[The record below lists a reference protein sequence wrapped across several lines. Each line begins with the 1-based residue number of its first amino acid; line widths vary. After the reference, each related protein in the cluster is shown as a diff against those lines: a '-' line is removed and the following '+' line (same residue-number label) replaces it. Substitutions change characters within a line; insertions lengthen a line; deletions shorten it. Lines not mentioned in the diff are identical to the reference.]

1 MERIIQRT
9 VDVSDGLMQEKILEP
24 LALEDALAHV
34 FRITVEE
41 DGSAADLSGCTA
53 FGYFIRPTSDTVMI
67 TGTISGNT
75 AEITLPAACYA
86 YIGPCQLM
94 IRLVHD
100 ETKTSL
106 YCAYGQVIRSRT
118 DPLIDPGTPIPDIED
133 IIAIVERCEAAAA
146 SAEQAASVIAG
157 LNADTIGAVSFS
169 SQQSLSNAQKET
181 ARQNIGLD
189 QIDQLV
195 TGTVK
200 YSEAQTLTDSQKSQA
215 RQNIGAPAETR
226 VTSIETAISAIQTAL
241 SNVGNAV
248 VDIIRTAS
256 GDGILIT
263 YADGTTKTITFDIS
277 GGMPIDDWEYDAN
290 HYLHLYD
297 ENGEDLLEPIL
308 IEGGGGGSG
317 GGSGSLRLS
326 YVTPSAVT
334 IVYHD
339 PCVIQVGMTATDA
352 DGDTIGSGIGT
363 WYVGGLPVAQN
374 WTIRDGNNNTFDI
387 SQYLAPGSN
396 EVRLQVSVDSNGTTI
411 TKSKAWQV
419 QAVNMYFS
427 WEYDDSRLNDTAYT
441 DRWTVYGADISKTT
455 HTMLDGVELDTL
467 VTTRSN
473 YQQSMIIPMQAH
485 GAHSVERW
493 LTAEIAGEPKTTEH
507 QYHEMI
513 FVQDGNTTPIV
524 AISMAAQTIDM
535 YDTIIIPVVVYDPA
549 AELADADLLVDGVQ
563 IGSWEDIDRTVQRWA
578 YTPTTPGEHVLSVR
592 CGSVM
597 KSVTIT
603 ANEVTLDVSE
613 VTGYDVRFKSSE
625 MASNASV
632 RNWSSNGH
640 GASFSSGFDWVNGG
654 LHTETVDG
662 VPQQYMAIKA
672 GDRMTIDYQ
681 PWATDPRGSGM
692 TIKVIF
698 KVANCR
704 DYDAV
709 AISCMANNVGMQLN
723 AHNATMRGSATE
735 TLVQYAE
742 DDYIELEF
750 DIKPMMA
757 GNVPSNQRYLQAYV
771 DGVLSTCVPY
781 SDETFVQQTPQSI
794 VIGSDDC
801 DVLLYMLK
809 VYPFALTA
817 DNHVDNFIMDAPN
830 ASELTARYSRNNIIN
845 QDTGEIDYQ
854 LLQDAA
860 PDLRIWLLDIPYMT
874 NGKKDKVKNC
884 QFHQRWK
891 NGDRYYQM
899 DGTGTLTVQGTSSVN
914 YIRGAANT
922 DISITAL
929 TDGDGNN
936 LLANGV
942 VDEDHYGKNL
952 FYSEDGSTVKI
963 FTPAEALAATQEVD
977 EEAETPGID
986 FVPVSRDSQDN
997 VTGYIRA
1004 LGLKVSDTSC
1014 PITYSNTKVNFAS
1027 CEQINNMANAQC
1039 YERFQPFPSRTVRD
1053 CMEFSMG
1060 VQFIRDNNS
1069 AEHLPDETHF
1079 VLFGDDRYHLYSI
1092 GNMGNSKKNVHVFH
1106 DLSNPNEVCI
1116 ENKDNT
1122 SPRQRMIDDD
1132 LTAAEWGEEFE
1143 CRYPDTDTPS
1153 QEVLAAWQRLLTW
1166 MATRNPAAH
1175 TDEALDT
1182 PETYGAYT
1190 FVGHSRAIPASDGIH
1205 NYAQVLRGTTV
1216 SQYAGTYTHDTFERR
1231 MARMLS
1237 ECEDYLVMDSFV
1249 YQFLFLERHTCV
1261 DNVAK
1266 NSFWTSS
1273 DLIHWDVSK
1282 AYDMDT
1288 SDGNNNNGEMVFDYG
1303 NEYDARYTN
1312 KYDPDAG
1319 LQTVFNAANSVWFIF
1334 VANLY
1339 EACRTMYINREALG
1353 AWSAQQYHAYLS
1365 AEQKKVPERVWNQV
1379 YWYSYLRPAETGITT
1394 NWLKFLAEGCKRHQ
1408 RAHFEYFQEQY
1419 ISSKYRGNV
1428 ASANRFYF
1436 RAEEVSSWAE
1446 SVPPKGEITLKM
1458 YNKMYTTVTVGDLVY
1473 HRLAAKGETVVV
1485 DFSDVTMSNT
1495 VINVYSA
1502 PMVQEVGRVAQLYA
1516 TEATFTGAMRLR
1528 VIEVGSS
1535 ASGYRNSALR
1545 ALNIGTNALLEQL
1558 YAQNLTG
1565 VYAALDLSGCPAL
1578 EYLDASGSTF
1588 TAISFAP
1595 RGSLSEA
1602 YINAPTALSMIDLT
1616 QLTETNFHLTD
1627 GSALSSL
1634 RAENIA
1640 VDTKA
1645 LVTAATGLVQ
1655 ARLIG
1660 IDWELNDTALL
1671 ERLYSIRGM
1680 DANGLATLPH
1690 AYLAGSVF
1698 VNTISRRMFDQF
1710 RAAWPALTITY
1721 DYMPEDYAISFYNL
1735 DGSPILDSSGEPY
1748 IQYIT
1753 QGEYPYDPA
1762 EDGIED
1768 PTMPMDE
1775 QYVYTFTG
1783 WDSLT
1788 APALADRRVTA
1799 VYSTVTRTYTVRV
1812 WGKRGGTVLAQRS
1825 ELPYGSEW
1833 DLSDFI
1839 GTYTDDEAN
1848 YIFNIFTGLD
1858 KSTGFIRSDLD
1869 VYCQWS
1875 RSTNYPPIGLDLS
1888 EMTPGQIY
1896 ALTKYIYAGANAA
1909 ERESRAAE
1917 YLAMRDHFEFTAG
1930 RDFTFE
1936 NVPSVTLISIP
1947 TYLDGSTIIE
1957 PAVSA
1962 YDDGT
1967 EIQSGDLNIFSENSG
1982 NWTLAIDFEFVD
1994 QVSEATLAT
2003 FGFDQDGNKG
2013 LRLRYSNGPDVQ
2025 FGNVHGQVGMT
2036 SRRGIVVIRHLK
2048 GSKNIFIY
2056 ANDVASVDV
2065 YSDTMLSLELA
2076 RNTDPASENGITFGG
2091 IKASDGGALYPAR
2104 GWIHWCKLWL
2114 DDLGAGY
2121 ASKMGNWP
2129 HETWRMEYYGTGLYY
2144 YAGGSSQTTAMSF
2157 IASNILPK
2165 GHRHRSTNTNEGGW
2179 PDSEIGPFL
2188 DSRALQAVPMW
2199 VRALIKQVAVYSSEG
2214 NKSTGLT
2221 SAPGYIYIPAYRE
2234 LTGSTS
2240 TPYGGEANSR
2250 IPWFVAGT
2258 DQSGN
2263 SYGENA
2269 SRVKFRGQI
2278 IRKDAQIIT
2287 SGSDPTAL
2295 TGVTVQEGDIWIN
2308 TGNSS
2313 IGYMYMSYDTW
2324 TKHRFIGVDVNTSS
2338 VIEAQEKGDATTHG
2352 KWIPASNWWER
2363 SPNVSYSTIFMNVST
2378 YGGAG
2383 AYSSATST
2391 YALDPCFSF

>member
-9 VDVSDGLMQEKILEP
+9 VDVSDGLMQEKILQP

-41 DGSAADLSGCTA
+41 EGSAADLSGCTV

-86 YIGPCQLM
+86 YIGPFQLM

-118 DPLIDPGTPIPDIED
+118 DPLIDPGTPIPGIED
-133 IIAIVERCEAAAA
+133 IIAIVERCEAAAR
-146 SAEQAASVIAG
+146 SAEQAASVLDG
-157 LNADTIGAVSFS
+157 LDADTVGAVSYS
-169 SQQSLSNAQKET
+169 SQQSLTNAQKET

-200 YSEAQTLTDSQKSQA
+200 YSEAQTLTDTQKSQA
-215 RQNIGAPAETR
+215 RENIGAPAETR

-248 VDIIRTAS
+248 VDIIRTAA

-308 IEGGGGGSG
+308 IEGGGGGG
-317 GGSGSLRLS
+317 GESAGSLRLS
-326 YVTPSAVT
+326 YVTPSSVT
-334 IVYHD
+334 IVYRD
-339 PCVIQVGMTATDA
+339 PCVIQVGMTATDS
-352 DGDTIGSGIGT
+352 DGDTIASGVGT
-363 WYVGGLPVAQN
+363 WYVGGLPVMQN
-374 WTIRDGNNNTFDI
+374 WTIRNGNNNTFDI

-411 TKSKAWQV
+411 TKSKVWQV
-419 QAVNMYFS
+419 QAVNMYFT
-427 WEYDDSRLNDTAYT
+427 WEYDDSQLNDAAFT
-441 DRWTVYGADISKTT
+441 DRWTVFGADISKTT
-455 HTMLDGVELDTL
+455 HTKLDGVELDTL

-473 YQQSMIIPMQAH
+473 YQQAMIIPMQSH

-513 FVQDGNTTPIV
+513 FVEDGNETPIV

-549 AELADADLLVDGVQ
+549 AELTDADLLVDGVQ

-578 YTPTTPGEHVLSVR
+578 YTPTTPGAHVLSVR
-592 CGSVM
+592 CGSVT

-613 VTGYDVRFKSSE
+613 VAGYDVRFKSSE

-632 RNWSSNGH
+632 RDWSSNGH
-640 GASFSSGFDWVNGG
+640 GAAFSSGFDWVNGG

-672 GDRMTIDYQ
+672 GDRMTIEYQ

-704 DYDAV
+704 SYDAV
-709 AISCMANNVGMQLN
+709 AIRCMANNVGMQLN

-735 TLVQYAE
+735 TMVQYAE

-757 GNVPSNQRYLQAYV
+757 GNVPSNQRYLQTYI

-781 SDETFVQQTPQSI
+781 SDETFVQQTPQNI

-874 NGKKDKVKNC
+874 NGKKDKVKGC

-891 NGDRYYQM
+891 NGRRYYQM

-929 TDGDGNN
+929 TDGDGND

-997 VTGYIRA
+997 PTGYIRA

-1027 CEQINNMANAQC
+1027 CEQINNMANAQW

-1060 VQFIRDNNS
+1060 VEFIRDNNS
-1069 AEHLPDETHF
+1069 AENLPDETHF

-1153 QEVLAAWQRLLTW
+1153 QEILAAWQRLLTW

-1175 TDEALDT
+1175 TDEELAT

-1408 RAHFEYFQEQY
+1408 RGHYEYFQEQY

-1436 RAEEVSSWAE
+1436 RAEEVSSWAD

-1473 HRLAAKGETVVV
+1473 HRLAAKGEVVVV

-1516 TEATFTGAMRLR
+1516 TEATFTGAVRLR

-1616 QLTETNFHLTD
+1616 QLTEAKFHLTD

-1660 IDWELNDTALL
+1660 INWELDTPALL
-1671 ERLYSIRGM
+1671 DRLYSIRGM

-1690 AYLAGSVF
+1690 AYLAGRVF
-1698 VNTISRRMFDQF
+1698 VSTISRRQLDQF
-1710 RAAWPALTITY
+1710 TAAWPALTITY
-1721 DYMPEDYAISFYNL
+1721 DEMQAEYAISFYNA
-1735 DGSPILDSSGEPY
+1735 DGTTIKDSQGNDY
-1748 IQYIT
+1748 VQYIT
-1753 QGEYPYDPA
+1753 QGETPYDPA
-1762 EDGIED
+1762 LDGISN
-1768 PTMPMDE
+1768 PTMDPDA
-1775 QYVYTFTG
+1775 QYVYTFSG

-1788 APALADRRVTA
+1788 APALYDRDVVA
-1799 VYSTVTRTYTVRV
+1799 VYTKTVRTYRVR
-1812 WGKRGGTVLAQRS
+1812 WYDRRGGTLLKQVNDVS
-1825 ELPYGSEW
+1825 YGSEVVY
-1833 DLSDFI
+1833 SD
-1839 GTYTDDEAN
+1839 TDELPTMTADEAS
-1848 YIFNIFTGLD
+1848 YVFNVFTGWD
-1858 KSTGFIRSDLD
+1858 KNTGFIEGDTD
-1869 VYCQWS
+1869 VYAVWS
-1875 RSTNYPPIGLDLS
+1875 RATNYPETTKPLS
-1888 EMTPGQIY
+1888 QMTPGEIY
-1896 ALTKYIYAGANAA
+1896 ALRQYIYSQATADAREAA
-1909 ERESRAAE
+1909 AAE
-1917 YLAMRDHFEFTAG
+1917 YLSEKDHFDFVMG
-1930 RDFTFE
+1930 RDYDFT
-1936 NVPSVTLISIP
+1936 NVKSVTLVPLDTPRFFDGTAGWTPAP
-1947 TYLDGSTIIE
+1947 TT
-1957 PAVSA
+1957 
-1962 YDDGT
+1962 YDDG
-1967 EIQSGDLNIFSENSG
+1967 SALGADDLKLLREGSG
-1982 NWTLAIDFEFVD
+1982 NWTIAVDFEFID
-1994 QVSEATLAT
+1994 PGSETTLMSIGYQAN
-2003 FGFDQDGNKG
+2003 GQKG
-2013 LRLRYSNGPDVQ
+2013 LRLRYNNGADVHW
-2025 FGNVHGQVGMT
+2025 GSTHALVANTM
-2036 SRRGIVVIRHLK
+2036 RRGIAVIRHK
-2048 GSKNIFIY
+2048 AGSQSVHVY
-2056 ANDVASVDV
+2056 AHDVGNEQN
-2065 YSDTMLSLELA
+2065 YSDTMVQLEMV
-2076 RNTDPASENGITFGG
+2076 RTNDGTSDGVISFGG
-2091 IKASDGGALYPAR
+2091 ILGTDGGYSYMAK
-2104 GWIHWCKLWL
+2104 GWIHWCKVWYQ
-2114 DDLGAGY
+2114 DLGTTNAK
-2121 ASKMGNWP
+2121 AMGNWP
-2129 HETWRMEYYGTGLYY
+2129 RETWRMEYYGTNLYY
-2144 YAGGSSQTTAMSF
+2144 HAGGSSRQSAMSF
-2157 IASNILPK
+2157 ISNNITPK
-2165 GHRHRSTNTNEGGW
+2165 GHRHQATNTNTGGW
-2179 PDSEIGPFL
+2179 PASEIRDFMNTRMLLAIPIWL
-2188 DSRALQAVPMW
+2188 RA
-2199 VRALIKQVAVYSSEG
+2199 IITQVAVFSTEG
-2214 NKSTGLT
+2214 DKSTGLVSSDDYLYLPSYKELANVT
-2221 SAPGYIYIPAYRE
+2221 SD
-2234 LTGSTS
+2234 
-2240 TPYGGEANSR
+2240 PYGGEANGV
-2250 IPWFVAGT
+2250 IPWFVA
-2258 DQSGN
+2258 DQDSAGH
-2263 SYGENA
+2263 SYTANM
-2269 SRVKFRGQI
+2269 SRAKWRGQI
-2278 IRKDAQIIT
+2278 IRPDRQIIN
-2287 SGSDPTAL
+2287 SPSDPTMSEIE
-2295 TGVTVQEGDIWIN
+2295 VIHEGDIWCN
-2308 TGNSS
+2308 NGNNC
-2313 IGYMYMSYDTW
+2313 YMFFTNETIS
-2324 TKHRFIGVDVNTSS
+2324 KHRFIGQSVTAGGTS
-2338 VIEAQEKGDATTHG
+2338 VIAAADGSGSWLIA
-2352 KWIPASNWWER
+2352 AYWWER
-2363 SPNVSYSTIFMNVST
+2363 SPNATDTTNFMSVYANG
-2378 YGGAG
+2378 YAG
-2383 AYSSATST
+2383 SNYYASSA
-2391 YALDPCFSF
+2391 YALPLCFSL